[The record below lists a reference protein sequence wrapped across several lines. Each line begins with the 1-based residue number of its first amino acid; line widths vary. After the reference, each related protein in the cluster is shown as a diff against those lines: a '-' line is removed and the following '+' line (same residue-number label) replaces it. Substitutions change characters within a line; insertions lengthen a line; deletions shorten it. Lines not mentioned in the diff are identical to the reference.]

1 MAVVSAADDED
12 EDDDINRRCEE
23 NEEEEEFPERNLI
36 EASDGEAEDQP
47 IILEF
52 DKDPSCLSS
61 GVMKAEPV
69 DDKMGALDVLPV
81 LWTPRASVV
90 AVRIM
95 IDRPSL
101 PLGAACY
108 FLQQL
113 VSMYV
118 LISFGEG

>member
-23 NEEEEEFPERNLI
+23 NEEEFPERNPI
-36 EASDGEAEDQP
+36 EAGDGEAEDQP

-52 DKDPSCLSS
+52 DKDPSFLSS
-61 GVMKAEPV
+61 GVTKAEPV